1 MPHEEL
7 LTKISLL
14 RAHVQGLR
22 KESES
27 DEPMLDTIYDTL
39 KELEWSLFLEF
50 HQRRPLSAIR
60 HSVMQSAMRNF
71 VSARYFFARYRMST
85 CGTHFISN
93 LVTMAQKSSASLA
106 RDQHR

>member
-1 MPHEEL
+1 MKLKMPHEEL
-7 LTKISLL
+7 LTMISLL

-50 HQRRPLSAIR
+50 HQSEKCLE
-60 HSVMQSAMRNF
+60 QL
-71 VSARYFFARYRMST
+71 YT
-85 CGTHFISN
+85 
-93 LVTMAQKSSASLA
+93 SLK
-106 RDQHR
+106 QT

>member
-50 HQRRPLSAIR
+50 HC
-60 HSVMQSAMRNF
+60 QSERCLDLL
-71 VSARYFFARYRMST
+71 YT
-85 CGTHFISN
+85 
-93 LVTMAQKSSASLA
+93 SLKK
-106 RDQHR
+106 